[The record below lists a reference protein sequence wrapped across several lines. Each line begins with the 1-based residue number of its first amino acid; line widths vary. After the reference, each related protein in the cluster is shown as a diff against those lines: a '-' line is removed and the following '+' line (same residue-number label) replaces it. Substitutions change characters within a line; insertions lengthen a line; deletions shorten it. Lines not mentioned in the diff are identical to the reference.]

1 MGFGERN
8 RLRSHRIPATE
19 RALYD
24 RLFRKLVKRYQNGV
38 PGQLLSPGLPSGRWK
53 PRNLYY
59 RLMHK
64 QYLTHELNAHH
75 RGHCLVLNKRVG
87 APSRG
92 IIPSYF
98 RKCILKQRRK
108 EKYRTDS
115 EKSNGS
121 VIVVNSDFGSNT
133 DTSNDDTVLVDE
145 EDRHKVGTKKPLE
158 IPDPTKFSI
167 LKQEIKEYCA
177 VQEKIQIVLAM
188 LKSRANE
195 LEHDHEVEDEKKPE
209 MVKSDSEIKHEEA
222 EFDAA
227 ELESLAEKYYDNSD
241 DEDVKEVRPL
251 EEIDS
256 KPEIA
261 FVDMSALDDDSDQD
275 LEQSD
280 SKENLIQLKSLK
292 DISTTDLLDPTF
304 STIKLEPVNKKHS
317 VVDSL
322 FSKFNLKLP
331 DSPSK
336 ATSNPLTE
344 DEEKV
349 IGRLRDRRKTGSKP
363 CYVDEEDEPKK
374 PRPSK
379 IFDTIHKKLNIELNN
394 SNSNSS
400 TEFYGFDEGEVVKL
414 DKPTVPGLLPTPIVK
429 KSRPNAPFLA
439 HGTCSEDIK
448 IENRDDLFREEGLI
462 SFGSLPPRLECPRR
476 PDDMVRPRTV
486 AQKRILLQ
494 KKNDVRYLMID
505 NESKIFYELEKRSK
519 NIDAELDF
527 ERMQELQ
534 DQNIPFTRDT
544 WRALAWLKTEKGKY
558 YFQTLRVDNH
568 SIKLSGCRGNHSS
581 KRHSKKQLSAPV
593 TVSRKH
599 CCRCPELP
607 ANINIDLS
615 AIAPPGTTEVLV
627 KSECAE
633 LSSAVFEPDKKLL
646 CSDTSRVNMIR
657 PGPLSSKLRYNNDIL
672 RRAEED
678 AYLGPLE
685 ILEMPRVEIE
695 VIPRIDRPLDPT
707 VKSYLKMILPFRG
720 ITEKWARF
728 SVSTLKTP
736 DRDESDFGSFSFSL
750 PYNNNQ
756 HRLLIRRRL
765 LESTTP
771 AKKLPLSAESLQ
783 KFEAEQTLPL
793 TFRKHLDDTNE
804 PVDPVEKE
812 CADVLCEMTDAVA
825 IGLAEDLFIEQDPD
839 CDYTK
844 EDKPVHKPTSGQDV
858 GGKSSECAA
867 KSKRMIREMKRL
879 NATIIETIPEQ
890 LSTTGVGE
898 DLKSRCDV
906 QYCSK
911 GCICDVF
918 TGGRHTTSGIRSHCS
933 KIDCIFGCDCGY
945 EKKRT
950 ASSDAQGKDGSP
962 DLREDG
968 LTALSSE
975 DVKYLREKA
984 TARLAKEEREFT
996 PTVIMTNNS
1005 TVLVR
1010 NTEMEARRHKKK
1022 PKKYEDYYNGDSVRS
1037 ILNGIIP
1044 SEEESSYR
1052 DASTNRVKPNTV
1064 MDRPL
1069 STLDKIRHTH
1079 VVLNKLQ
1086 DLDGIEPWCMIH
1098 CLYRCYCRGNATSG
1112 KPFKF
1117 NEENNIVLP
1126 TPVVAPPPDALLQVY
1141 EPRRRRLYS
1150 FEKPDDVVEEIRQ
1163 PTRKRDSSEESY
1175 KPWSER
1181 RNKKRRTLD
1190 DQQHATS
1197 LEAKGHSESVPTST
1211 RASIENLQITDGQ
1224 TCRRVIPINRNFYKT
1239 RNYYRK
1245 ERYQRDIAESKRKN
1259 PFAEKRLRLLLERCE
1274 QSFIEE
1280 RKRELEETRRRT
1292 AANTKNAT
1300 AKRTQEPI
1308 YIDIVGE
1315 DEKIGKHAL
1324 LSPLLDASKVL
1335 LFCGKKKYYVECE
1348 SIQSGKVNLMNIAKK
1363 FRTTVYV
1370 IKKVSNEPLAKSI
1383 SFSYKHQTITLRGR
1397 AYRKNQPYEQSAHE
1411 HVDLNSNCDS
1421 DEQSSTPSLVQE
1433 SGTETDVQKLMLEQV
1448 NSDIMHTM
1456 QHIREMLRRN
1466 SLKLNPPKK
1475 GILYLYR
1482 WEKFLQAFNEEL
1494 LDVWDITFQNGAKLV
1509 IITTET
1515 ANKSTPS
1522 FKNTSS
1528 VRLVRRCTFETKEV
1542 SLLTQMILY
1551 QIDNPETNKLSLVL
1565 FGTENYWRFCGFIQ
1579 STNSTLNQGV
1589 EVRPTPTSHPKLAPK
1604 INRYFEA
1611 YVASK
1616 KVQTDASAVA
1626 TTTKLSASPTP
1637 VVKQTTS
1644 SATEVP
1650 KPIKEEE
1657 PIPVLPPVQ
1666 PPIPTKMSTFKSNV
1680 KLMETKIK
1688 DFKNIAIPNV
1698 GSRRWFMLNVV
1709 NDFSD
1714 IYIPSWKSCLT
1725 YGRIR
1730 QAIQLANR
1738 YGKTVKLT
1746 SIVLRNSQEDVLPQ
1760 IYAAPGQG
1768 DCIFLGPYTYTQ
1780 NIDLM
1785 LCQNVDGK
1793 MYTREEYERNNHIVR
1808 TEQTTGSWLYM
1819 KPSVLTVTAM
1829 PVSTPAANLQATTKI
1844 LSPSQTATVTSASNN
1859 DCVVIDDDDDE
1870 PVATQSSP
1878 TNESDQIL
1886 DSHINNNSHLESLIH
1901 QLYDNS
1907 DSDEGTKTEESSSN
1921 PAPKLT
1927 TAQDKQPIK
1936 NNISQLV
1943 DKTIAESK
1951 QLRVNA
1957 ISSDSV
1963 ASSRRMSAGAD
1974 TTVKMVTAEQP
1985 TFVKLTATAQ
1995 ETSNLKRKSLGAIEG
2010 VDSTAQKPK
2019 IMRVSLPATTS
2030 TADEVVCLD
2039 DDDEDDT
2046 PKDSPAIPPPKKI
2059 PSSTTILNS
2068 QQAALIASKINLLN
2082 PNQKGVMYNPST
2094 GVLRIKRSL
2103 MNSLTEGSTLSI
2115 PAIASS
2121 SKSQPT
2127 SSASSK
2133 TMLEKSPP
2141 VVNPT
2146 GCTISKPSTAS
2157 QQQSSLKQTVFPQ
2170 SSTSANMQPRVIPP
2184 KVPTEGALRS
2194 NIPGLG
2200 LVPVLWSSKDIIIK
2214 VRELSVKQ
2222 QFVRLM
2228 NFEAAILLL
2237 NRFIRKNTYTFKP
2250 FSLTIG
2256 WKFEPRSIPL
2266 PAEENLINTISLRC
2280 IVSSDGVIDLYKA
2293 SEIIAFQNTK
2303 PNFYEEL
2310 LLLRLSIL
2318 CCKKD
2323 QYEQEKCHKFFENI
2337 FMKATATIREL
2348 KSASEALTTQSTFLQ
2363 EQQAKR
2369 RSYLNKLKANMEN
2382 RSLSSVG
2389 RMVSKRVSV
2398 PQSILD
2404 RISQSNAA
2412 TTDTETVDTAS
2423 QQKQKEAVIVID
2435 DD

>member
-1 MGFGERN
+1 MGTGVRKG
-8 RLRSHRIPATE
+8 RRPYLIPTAK
-19 RALYD
+19 RALYH
-24 RLFRKLVKRYQNGV
+24 RLFRKLCKRSYQ
-38 PGQLLSPGLPSGRWK
+38 R
-53 PRNLYY
+53 RNLGKRRSKLLNLYS

-64 QYLTHELNAHH
+64 QFLTHGLNARH
-75 RGHCLVLNKRVG
+75 RGHCLVLDKRFG
-87 APSRG
+87 APCKG
-92 IIPSYF
+92 TIPSYF
-98 RKCILKQRRK
+98 RKRLLKRRFE
-108 EKYRTDS
+108 EKYSSNENEPNERVIAVDDDCGLDTDS
-115 EKSNGS
+115 
-121 VIVVNSDFGSNT
+121 
-133 DTSNDDTVLVDE
+133 SNDDTVLVDE
-145 EDRHKVGTKKPLE
+145 EDRHKVERKKHPE

-177 VQEKIQIVLAM
+177 VQEKIQIVLSM

-195 LEHDHEVEDEKKPE
+195 LMNEHDSVTED
-209 MVKSDSEIKHEEA
+209 VDRQEEA
-222 EFDAA
+222 NNLHSEVKCEETDFDAA
-227 ELESLAEKYYDNSD
+227 ELESLAEKYYNSD
-241 DEDVKEVRPL
+241 DDDVKEVKTDENDESVEV
-251 EEIDS
+251 EEESS
-256 KPEIA
+256 KPEIV
-261 FVDMSALDDDSDQD
+261 FVDMGALDDSSCND
-275 LEQSD
+275 LEQVD
-280 SKENLIQLKSLK
+280 SKDNLIIHKSLK
-292 DISTTDLLDPTF
+292 DISKIDLLDPTF
-304 STIKLEPVNKKHS
+304 STIKLEPVDKKHS

-336 ATSNPLTE
+336 STSNTLNE
-344 DEEKV
+344 EEEKI

-363 CYVDEEDEPKK
+363 CYVDDEVEPKK
-374 PRPSK
+374 VRPSK
-379 IFDTIHKKLNIELNN
+379 IFDKIHKKLNIELAN

-414 DKPTVPGLLPTPIVK
+414 DKPSVPGLLPTPIVK

-439 HGTCSEDIK
+439 HGTCFEDIK

-544 WRALAWLKTEKGKY
+544 WRALAWLRTEKGRY

-568 SIKLSGCRGNHSS
+568 SIKLSGCRGNHFS

-593 TVSRKH
+593 TVPRKH
-599 CCRCPELP
+599 VCRCPELP
-607 ANINIDLS
+607 TNIEIDLS
-615 AIAPPGTTEVLV
+615 AIAPPGSTQVVV
-627 KSECAE
+627 KPESEE
-633 LSSAVFEPDKKLL
+633 SACFISDADKKLL
-646 CSDTSRVNMIR
+646 CSSTNRMIITR
-657 PGPLSSKLRYNNDIL
+657 PGPLSSKLRNNTKVFPHS
-672 RRAEED
+672 EED

-695 VIPRIDRPLDPT
+695 VFPRIDRPLDPT
-707 VKSYLKMILPFRG
+707 VKPYLKMILPFRG

-736 DRDESDFGSFSFSL
+736 DRDETDSRSFSFSL

-765 LESTTP
+765 LESTTTME
-771 AKKLPLSAESLQ
+771 KHTLSAESLQ
-783 KFEAEQTLPL
+783 KFEAEQKLPL
-793 TFRKHLDDTNE
+793 TFRKHLEEPSE

-812 CADVLCEMTDAVA
+812 CADILAEMTDAVA
-825 IGLAEDLFIEQDPD
+825 IGLAEDLFIGQDPD
-839 CDYTK
+839 GDYTK
-844 EDKPVHKPTSGQDV
+844 EDKPVHKPACIQDNV
-858 GGKSSECAA
+858 GKSSECAA

-879 NATIIETIPEQ
+879 NATIIESIPQ
-890 LSTTGVGE
+890 PLSASGALG
-898 DLKSRCDV
+898 DDSKLRCDQ

-918 TGGRHTTSGIRSHCS
+918 TGGRYTTSGNKNHCS

-950 ASSDAQGKDGSP
+950 ASVDARKDSSS

-968 LTALSSE
+968 LSSLSNE

-996 PTVIMTNNS
+996 PTVIMTTNS

-1022 PKKYEDYYNGDSVRS
+1022 PKKYDDYYNGDNVRC
-1037 ILNGIIP
+1037 IINGIIP
-1044 SEEESSYR
+1044 DEGEPNPR
-1052 DASTNRVKPNTV
+1052 DVIVERVKPKV
-1064 MDRPL
+1064 AIDRPL
-1069 STLDKIRHTH
+1069 STLEKIRHSH

-1086 DLDGIEPWCMIH
+1086 DLDEIEAWCMVH

-1117 NEENNIVLP
+1117 NEESNIVLP
-1126 TPVVAPPPDALLQVY
+1126 TPAVTPAPDALLQVY

-1150 FEKPDDVVEEIRQ
+1150 FEKPDEMMEEIQ
-1163 PTRKRDSSEESY
+1163 PPVRKRDSSEESY

-1181 RNKKRRTLD
+1181 RKKKRRTIEE
-1190 DQQHATS
+1190 HSEPST
-1197 LEAKGHSESVPTST
+1197 LEAKCASECVSTST
-1211 RASIENLQITDGQ
+1211 RASIEDLQITDGQ
-1224 TCRRVIPINRNFYKT
+1224 TCRRVIPANRNFYKT

-1245 ERYQRDIAESKRKN
+1245 ERYQRDIAECKRKN
-1259 PFAEKRLRLLLERCE
+1259 PFADKRLRQLLERCE
-1274 QSFIEE
+1274 KSFINE
-1280 RKRELEETRRRT
+1280 RKQEIENSMR
-1292 AANTKNAT
+1292 NTFSSVKT
-1300 AKRTQEPI
+1300 PPPKRTQEPI
-1308 YIDIVGE
+1308 YIDIVG
-1315 DEKIGKHAL
+1315 DDLKIEKHSV
-1324 LSPLLDASKVL
+1324 LSPLMDSNKVL
-1335 LFCGKKKYYVECE
+1335 IFCGKKKYYVESE
-1348 SIQSGKVNLMNIAKK
+1348 SLENGKLNLMNIAKK

-1370 IKKVSNEPLAKSI
+1370 IKKVLDEPLAKNI
-1383 SFSYKHQTITLRGR
+1383 TFSYKDESITVRGR
-1397 AYRKNQPYEQSAHE
+1397 AYRKNLPYEQSANE

-1421 DEQSSTPSLVQE
+1421 EEQLSTPSLVQE
-1433 SGTETDVQKLMLEQV
+1433 SGSESDAQKLMLDQV

-1456 QHIREMLRRN
+1456 QHIREMLRKN
-1466 SLKLNPPKK
+1466 TLKLNPPKK
-1475 GILYLYR
+1475 GILYLFR

-1494 LDVWDITFQNGAKLV
+1494 LDVWDIKFQNGTELV
-1509 IITTET
+1509 VITTDT

-1522 FKNTSS
+1522 FKNTKS
-1528 VRLVRRCTFETKEV
+1528 VRLVRRCTFDTKEV
-1542 SLLTQMILY
+1542 SLLTQMVVY
-1551 QIDNPETNKLSLVL
+1551 QLSNPETNKLSLVL
-1565 FGTENYWRFCGFIQ
+1565 FGTENYWRFCGFIK
-1579 STNSTLNQGV
+1579 SSNDSLNKGV

-1611 YVASK
+1611 FVASR
-1616 KVQTDASAVA
+1616 KVKAETVAVEFKQPVA
-1626 TTTKLSASPTP
+1626 PTP
-1637 VVKQTTS
+1637 E
-1644 SATEVP
+1644 AP
-1650 KPIKEEE
+1650 LPIKDEE
-1657 PIPVLPPVQ
+1657 PIPTPHQ
-1666 PPIPTKMSTFKSNV
+1666 KQHAIPTKISTFKTNV

-1698 GSRRWFMLNVV
+1698 GTRRWFMLNVI

-1746 SIVLRNSQEDVLPQ
+1746 SIVLKNNQEDVLPQ

-1819 KPSVLTVTAM
+1819 KPIVQTA
-1829 PVSTPAANLQATTKI
+1829 AAHLQAMTKI
-1844 LSPSQTATVTSASNN
+1844 APPSQIATVASTSND
-1859 DCVVIDDDDDE
+1859 DCVVIDDDDDVEDE
-1870 PVATQSSP
+1870 PTKD
-1878 TNESDQIL
+1878 ESNPSRETDL
-1886 DSHINNNSHLESLIH
+1886 NAELCKNNNSQLESLIH

-1907 DSDEGTKTEESSSN
+1907 DSDDGIKTETS
-1921 PAPKLT
+1921 PKHSTSKPLVSQT
-1927 TAQDKQPIK
+1927 VTADKSTK
-1936 NNISQLV
+1936 NNISLLV

-1951 QLRVNA
+1951 QLRVTPVLNDGG
-1957 ISSDSV
+1957 ISSRQLSPSV
-1963 ASSRRMSAGAD
+1963 DTISNGASIEHVSRNEKTASGKD
-1974 TTVKMVTAEQP
+1974 T
-1985 TFVKLTATAQ
+1985 
-1995 ETSNLKRKSLGAIEG
+1995 NILKRKSLDTIERIN
-2010 VDSTAQKPK
+2010 SSPPK
-2019 IMRVSLPATTS
+2019 TKTVRSSLPSTS
-2030 TADEVVCLD
+2030 YTADEVVCLD
-2039 DDDEDDT
+2039 DDDEDDST
-2046 PKDSPAIPPPKKI
+2046 KNLHTKHPPKTKI

-2082 PNQKGVMYNPST
+2082 PNQKGVVYNPST
-2094 GVLRIKRSL
+2094 GVLRIKRSV
-2103 MNSLTEGSTLSI
+2103 MNSITAGSPLSL
-2115 PAIASS
+2115 PAIPSS
-2121 SKSQPT
+2121 SKQSPSST
-2127 SSASSK
+2127 SPAK
-2133 TMLEKSPP
+2133 NLPEKSPTLKSI
-2141 VVNPT
+2141 PT
-2146 GCTISKPSTAS
+2146 SARNVQESMTT
-2157 QQQSSLKQTVFPQ
+2157 LKQSLQKPPAISQ
-2170 SSTSANMQPRVIPP
+2170 LGTSANMQQSIVKPP
-2184 KVPTEGALRS
+2184 KVPTEGILRS

-2214 VRELSVKQ
+2214 VRELSVKH
-2222 QFVRLM
+2222 QFVRLF

-2256 WKFEPRSIPL
+2256 WKFEPRSTPL

-2280 IVSSDGVIDLYKA
+2280 IVSPDGVIDLYKA
-2293 SEIIAFQNTK
+2293 SEIVAFQNTK

-2337 FMKATATIREL
+2337 FIKAAATIREL
-2348 KSASEALTTQSTFLQ
+2348 KSASEALTTQSTFLR
-2363 EQQAKR
+2363 EQQAER
-2369 RSYLNKLKANMEN
+2369 RAYLATLEAKLGK
-2382 RSLSSVG
+2382 RSLPSVG

-2398 PQSILD
+2398 PKSILD
-2404 RISQSNAA
+2404 CVSQSKA
-2412 TTDTETVDTAS
+2412 TSTSADPKPADS
-2423 QQKQKEAVIVID
+2423 ISRQQKEAVIVID